1 MEGERRGKEEGE
13 RGRTLRA
20 LQRRQV
26 KDAVTDELEVS
37 QRRQERD
44 GLDEVLLDRVE
55 RRCPQAHAAH
65 PPCQVGPST
74 TLALE
79 RCEAVVAAH
88 MSQLPQ
94 QRLRDRSQGAAG
106 EARRV
111 EELAISSDVASRR
124 GKACGGELDDADDEL
139 EGDPLGGR
147 GHLDGRSGLRG
158 SGGWVGADRRGC
170 RSPPCVTTTQVDA
183 VPRQC
188 RSSTRKAGCRA
199 MTSWRERRDEGGRGE
214 GGRDKGQRGG
224 QQPWWMCAPRSKSE
238 RTGCDADVASERGGE
253 RGRGNVRG
261 PRPA

>member
-147 GHLDGRSGLRG
+147 GHLDGHGGCKSEKQRRAEVRPNTPERVGVG
-158 SGGWVGADRRGC
+158 SGVLEAGWARIGAAVGR
-170 RSPPCVTTTQVDA
+170 
-183 VPRQC
+183 
-188 RSSTRKAGCRA
+188 
-199 MTSWRERRDEGGRGE
+199 
-214 GGRDKGQRGG
+214 
-224 QQPWWMCAPRSKSE
+224 
-238 RTGCDADVASERGGE
+238 
-253 RGRGNVRG
+253 
-261 PRPA
+261 RPA